1 MMTIKNYQPV
11 NLDGPYVRRI
21 RWIEYAA
28 SAIGHILIASI
39 LAYAVLGM
47 AGAWDEAKAC
57 VECQERMGK

>member
-1 MMTIKNYQPV
+1 MITIPKYQPV

-47 AGAWDEAKAC
+47 AGAWDEVQAC
-57 VECQERMGK
+57 WECQTRIGK